1 MHATL
6 AGSSY
11 LAEDAEAK
19 ALRLAAAEGLVLV
32 RSNNKT
38 GFSNV
43 HQYRRSCSYHV
54 ESSTDGKRETLGTFA
69 TAAEAALAY
78 ARYLGPER
86 SHALAEKPRAKPP
99 ARIKDDHEFGQ
110 PRIPTAASSTSL
122 EVACV
127 AADDDDDYDDDDGL
141 AVVYA
146 ETAATHGG
154 AGSPSDATTTPTAA
168 TAAPALKKRR
178 VVHEYERS
186 ARREGAGSA
195 RAGAARAVG
204 GGRSW
209 RSRPAVRRS

>member
-1 MHATL
+1 M
-6 AGSSY
+6 
-11 LAEDAEAK
+11 AEDAEAK
-19 ALRLAAAEGLVLV
+19 ALRLAAAEGLELV

-43 HQYRRSCSYHV
+43 YHHHGRSNYHV
-54 ESSTDGKRETLGTFA
+54 EITHDGRKQSLGSFD

-154 AGSPSDATTTPTAA
+154 AGSPSDATATPTAA

-178 VVHEYERS
+178 VVHEYELRL
-186 ARREGAGSA
+186 
-195 RAGAARAVG
+195 GAAAGQRQVTVTIDVPPGATLGTLTAAFDV
-204 GGRSW
+204 
-209 RSRPAVRRS
+209 RP

>member
-1 MHATL
+1 M
-6 AGSSY
+6 
-11 LAEDAEAK
+11 AEDAEAK
-19 ALRLAAAEGLVLV
+19 ALRLAAAEGLELV
-32 RSNNKT
+32 RSNNKS

-43 HQYRRSCSYHV
+43 YSNGRGQRSGTYYV
-54 ESSTDGKRETLGTFA
+54 SSRSGAGGMSTEHLGTFA

-86 SHALAEKPRAKPP
+86 SHVGPRAKPP
-99 ARIKDDHEFGQ
+99 ARRKYDYEFGQ

-154 AGSPSDATTTPTAA
+154 AGSPSDATATPTAA

-178 VVHEYERS
+178 VVHEYELRL
-186 ARREGAGSA
+186 
-195 RAGAARAVG
+195 GAAAGQRQVTVTIDVPPGATLGTLTAAFDV
-204 GGRSW
+204 
-209 RSRPAVRRS
+209 RP

>member
-1 MHATL
+1 M
-6 AGSSY
+6 
-11 LAEDAEAK
+11 AEDAESAEAK
-19 ALRLAAAEGLVLV
+19 ALRLAAAEGLELV

-43 HQYRRSCSYHV
+43 HQYRRSASYHV

-86 SHALAEKPRAKPP
+86 SRALAERPRSKPP
-99 ARIKDDHEFGQ
+99 RRRDAHEFGQ
-110 PRIPTAASSTSL
+110 PRIASSTSH

-154 AGSPSDATTTPTAA
+154 AGSPSDATATPTAA

-178 VVHEYERS
+178 VVHEYELRL
-186 ARREGAGSA
+186 
-195 RAGAARAVG
+195 GAAAGQRQVTVTIDVPPGATLGTLTAAFDV
-204 GGRSW
+204 
-209 RSRPAVRRS
+209 RP

>member
-1 MHATL
+1 M
-6 AGSSY
+6 
-11 LAEDAEAK
+11 AEDAEAK
-19 ALRLAAAEGLVLV
+19 ALRLAAAEGLELV

-43 HQYRRSCSYHV
+43 YHHHGRSNYHV
-54 ESSTDGKRETLGTFA
+54 EITHDGRKQSLGSFD

-86 SHALAEKPRAKPP
+86 SHVGPRAKPP
-99 ARIKDDHEFGQ
+99 ARRKYDYEFGQ

-127 AADDDDDYDDDDGL
+127 AADDDDDDDDGL

-154 AGSPSDATTTPTAA
+154 TGSPSDATATPTAA

-178 VVHEYERS
+178 VVHEYELRL
-186 ARREGAGSA
+186 
-195 RAGAARAVG
+195 GAAAGQRQVTVTIDVPPGATLGTLTAAFDV
-204 GGRSW
+204 
-209 RSRPAVRRS
+209 RP

>member
-1 MHATL
+1 M
-6 AGSSY
+6 
-11 LAEDAEAK
+11 
-19 ALRLAAAEGLVLV
+19 
-32 RSNNKT
+32 
-38 GFSNV
+38 
-43 HQYRRSCSYHV
+43 
-54 ESSTDGKRETLGTFA
+54 STEHLGTFA

-178 VVHEYERS
+178 VVHEYELRL
-186 ARREGAGSA
+186 
-195 RAGAARAVG
+195 GAAAGQRQVTVTIDVPPGATL
-204 GGRSW
+204 
-209 RSRPAVRRS
+209 ATLTAAFDVRGQ